1 MNFKQGDV
9 IVATIGRK
17 IGSEQKIFKRP
28 CIIVQND
35 IGNMF
40 SNTTIIIPL
49 TKQNK
54 KKMPTHYSLYRNE
67 YTFLKYDSI
76 VLCEQIY
83 TIDLC
88 RIAKK
93 IGNININDL
102 HNIYKI
108 LCKNFQLGV
117 RGNGYGEYRR
127 FFKTN

>member
-9 IVATIGRK
+9 IVATVWRK

-35 IGNMF
+35 IGNAF

-54 KKMPTHYSLYRNE
+54 KEIPTHYVLHKTK
-67 YTFLKYDSI
+67 YTFLRYDSI

-83 TIDLC
+83 TIDLS
-88 RIAKK
+88 RISKK
-93 IGNININDL
+93 IGSININDL

-108 LCKNFQLGV
+108 ICKNFQIGMK
-117 RGNGYGEYRR
+117 GN
-127 FFKTN
+127 FLWKI

>member
-9 IVATIGRK
+9 IVATVWRK

-35 IGNMF
+35 IGNAF

-49 TKQNK
+49 TKQIK
-54 KKMPTHYSLYRNE
+54 KEMPTHYTLRKDK
-67 YTFLKYDSI
+67 YTFLKYDS
-76 VLCEQIY
+76 VALCEQIF

-88 RIAKK
+88 RITKK

-102 HNIYKI
+102 YNIYKI
-108 LCKNFQLGV
+108 VCKNFQIGIRSNSV
-117 RGNGYGEYRR
+117 W
-127 FFKTN
+127 KI